1 MSKVITICN
10 QKGGTG
16 KTTTAI
22 NLAAY
27 LADAGEPTLLL
38 DIDPQSN
45 ATSGIGIDKTSV
57 KISIYEALLSSH
69 HSVRD
74 TILKTQIKNLDLV
87 PSRFDLSGAEI
98 ELVGISKR
106 EYVLKVAIELIKDAY
121 KYIIIDSPPSLGLLT
136 VNAMTAA
143 DSVLVPI
150 QCEYYALEG
159 LTQLLNIIKL
169 IKSNLNC
176 NLEIEGAVLT
186 MADFRTSLCH
196 QVIKEARDF
205 FKDKAY
211 QTVIPRS
218 VRLSEAPGFGKPIM
232 LHDRTSKGAIAY
244 QELTR
249 EFLQRQRG
257 GQSQGIRES
266 ESQEDKDRVR
276 EPESQEESKSQSV
289 KESRDKEPNSQ
300 EAEKDRREAGDEGK
314 AGQAREV
321 TL

>member
-27 LADAGEPTLLL
+27 LADAGESTLLV

-57 KISIYEALLSSH
+57 KISIYDALLSSR

-74 TILKTQIKNLDLV
+74 IIVNTQVKRLDLI

-98 ELVGISKR
+98 ELVGINKR
-106 EYVLKVAIELIKDAY
+106 EYVLRVAIGLVKDSY
-121 KYIIIDSPPSLGLLT
+121 KYIIVDSPPSLGLLT
-136 VNAMTAA
+136 VNALTAA
-143 DSVLVPI
+143 DSVIIPV

-159 LTQLLNIIKL
+159 LTQLLNTIKL
-169 IKSNLNC
+169 IKTNLNC
-176 NLEIEGAVLT
+176 TLEIEGAVLT

-205 FKDKAY
+205 FQDKAY

-232 LHDRTSKGAIAY
+232 LHDRTSAGGRAY
-244 QELTR
+244 EELAR
-249 EFLQRQRG
+249 EFLQRQGSKG
-257 GQSQGIRES
+257 GT
-266 ESQEDKDRVR
+266 R
-276 EPESQEESKSQSV
+276 EPESPAYAKAS
-289 KESRDKEPNSQ
+289 
-300 EAEKDRREAGDEGK
+300 AGR
-314 AGQAREV
+314 QRAREPENQRARELENQRV
-321 TL
+321 SD

>member
-1 MSKVITICN
+1 MTKVITICN

-27 LADAGEPTLLL
+27 LADAGEPTLLV

-57 KISIYEALLSSH
+57 KTSIYDALLSSS

-74 TILKTQIKNLDLV
+74 IIVNTQVKNLDLI

-106 EYVLKVAIELIKDAY
+106 EYVLKVAIGLVRDSY
-121 KYIIIDSPPSLGLLT
+121 KYIFIDSPPSVGLLT
-136 VNAMTAA
+136 VNALTAA
-143 DSVLVPI
+143 DSVIIPI

-159 LTQLLNIIKL
+159 LSQLLNTIEL
-169 IKSNLNC
+169 IKTNLNST
-176 NLEIEGAVLT
+176 LEIEGAVLT

-205 FKDKAY
+205 FQGKAY

-232 LHDRTSKGAIAY
+232 LHDRTSSGGRAY
-244 QELTR
+244 EELAR
-249 EFLQRQRG
+249 EFLEQQG
-257 GQSQGIRES
+257 AAKQAHSPQPTVDDSPQPIVDSPQPAVHSQ
-266 ESQEDKDRVR
+266 
-276 EPESQEESKSQSV
+276 
-289 KESRDKEPNSQ
+289 
-300 EAEKDRREAGDEGK
+300 
-314 AGQAREV
+314 
-321 TL
+321 